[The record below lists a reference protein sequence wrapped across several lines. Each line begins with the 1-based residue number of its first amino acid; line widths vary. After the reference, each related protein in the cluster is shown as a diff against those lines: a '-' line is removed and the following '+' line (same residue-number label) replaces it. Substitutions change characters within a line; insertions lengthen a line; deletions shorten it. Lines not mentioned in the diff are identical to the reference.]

1 MQEEYIMKIKLIRK
15 AGQNGTKKLVSKYGN
30 RLVCIR
36 YRYDEI
42 RKKKY
47 KTIELI
53 IEENDWEP
61 NKKLK
66 RDELV
71 CVQVDLNERELRKRV
86 KKAGGKWNHES
97 KLWEIY
103 NENVVQLGIE
113 DRIRPM
119 STSCNKNL

>member
-61 NKKLK
+61 NNKLK
-66 RDELV
+66 KDEV
-71 CVQVDLNERELRKRV
+71 MFVQVDLNERELQKRV
-86 KKAGGKWNHES
+86 KKAGGKWNQES
-97 KLWEIY
+97 MLWEISY
-103 NENVVQLGIE
+103 ERVLQLGIE
-113 DRIRPM
+113 DRIRP
-119 STSCNKNL
+119 TFTNCNKNL

>member
-1 MQEEYIMKIKLIRK
+1 MQEKTIMKTKLIRK

-61 NKKLK
+61 RNKLK

-71 CVQVDLNERELRKRV
+71 CVHVDLNERELRKRIID
-86 KKAGGKWNHES
+86 AGGKLNHES

-103 NENVVQLGIE
+103 YENVLQLGIE

-119 STSCNKNL
+119 PTSCNKNL